1 MISSKSS
8 SSNNSSNKNLD
19 IPYSIQIRKTLKQLT
34 LKILSH
40 RQSIMNLM
48 TQIISWLR
56 FSYLEL
62 LTIHKIIHTTS
73 QEQQPLVLYLCQDP
87 NNNKM
92 TRVISN
98 MQWWSTINLMELKGA
113 PSMLKD
119 NQRRDRLEGS
129 AMQIKTHSANPA
141 VIFSEVKQILCNI
154 CSQYS

>member
-8 SSNNSSNKNLD
+8 SSNKNLD
-19 IPYSIQIRKTLKQLT
+19 IPYSIRIRKTLKQLT
-34 LKILSH
+34 LKISSLL
-40 RQSIMNLM
+40 QSFMNPM
-48 TQIISWLR
+48 TLTISWLR

-92 TRVISN
+92 TRVILN
-98 MQWWSTINLMELKGA
+98 MQWWSTINLMELKWA
-113 PSMLKD
+113 PSMLID
-119 NQRRDRLEGS
+119 NLRGDRLEGS
-129 AMQIKTHSANPA
+129 AMRIKTHRVKGAA